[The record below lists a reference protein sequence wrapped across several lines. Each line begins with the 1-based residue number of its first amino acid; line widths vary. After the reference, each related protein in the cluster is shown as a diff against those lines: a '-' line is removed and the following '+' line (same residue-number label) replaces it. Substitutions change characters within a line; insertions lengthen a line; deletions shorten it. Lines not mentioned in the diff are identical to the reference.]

1 MVDEPSRPDIRL
13 ASWHNFYRVISA
25 SVFQNGRPGYFPCH
39 QHLLL
44 PLLSPPSQSIASFL
58 PRQRRRPSLIPF
70 LLNLLLNNSEER
82 KDMALKGTARC
93 YWPCQKTSKSPIYLL
108 VLLPYFATAVSL
120 HSAAA
125 YCHWPPYL
133 SYFSFTVAFYWTC
146 LCFSAAFPSLQRG
159 RQRGFEIFFPG
170 KRVAFDDNLTK
181 RMLY

>member
-1 MVDEPSRPDIRL
+1 MVDERSRPDIRL
-13 ASWHNFYRVISA
+13 ASWHNFYRAISA
-25 SVFQNGRPGYFPCH
+25 LVFQNGRPLFSMSPTSSS
-39 QHLLL
+39 
-44 PLLSPPSQSIASFL
+44 PLSLSPSQSIASFL

-82 KDMALKGTARC
+82 KDMALKGTAGC

-159 RQRGFEIFFPG
+159 FQIFFPG
-170 KRVAFDDNLTK
+170 KRVAFDDILTK
-181 RMLY
+181 GTLY